1 MSTRTT
7 ILDSFSSRHETP
19 SHGNGIGLS
28 QTSNIVPEGFANL
41 LPPQRIPDLA
51 PSLLLRS
58 EFRFTLHQNVQRT
71 YSICDAHTFKI
82 VTAQLRSLCNRNSTE
97 IMAFMS
103 DLKPYRVWFSCW
115 GKGCQLECKHN
126 LIRKYEI
133 FQLPTTRGNQDDD
146 SKKLYLQTNNFIFGL
161 IIYDRRDTNRLS
173 WTVPS
178 SVSTESSAK

>member
-41 LPPQRIPDLA
+41 LPPQRISDLA

-71 YSICDAHTFKI
+71 YSICDAPLSRS
-82 VTAQLRSLCNRNSTE
+82 VQRSLDRFVTE
-97 IMAFMS
+97 IAPKS
-103 DLKPYRVWFSCW
+103 WLL
-115 GKGCQLECKHN
+115 CQ
-126 LIRKYEI
+126 IRSPIGYGS
-133 FQLPTTRGNQDDD
+133 RAGV
-146 SKKLYLQTNNFIFGL
+146 
-161 IIYDRRDTNRLS
+161 RA
-173 WTVPS
+173 
-178 SVSTESSAK
+178 VS